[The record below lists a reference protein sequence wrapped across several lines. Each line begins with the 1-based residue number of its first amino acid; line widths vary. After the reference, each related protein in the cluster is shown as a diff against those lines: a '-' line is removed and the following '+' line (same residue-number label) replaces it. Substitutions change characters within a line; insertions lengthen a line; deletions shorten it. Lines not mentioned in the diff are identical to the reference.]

1 MGGLFKAPKPVVV
14 TASAPV
20 AAAPAVAS
28 PADVAATAQ
37 AARVENQ
44 ERAKR
49 GLAGTVAT
57 SDRGVLQEA
66 PRPAA
71 AARKTLLGE

>member
-14 TASAPV
+14 TASEPAA
-20 AAAPAVAS
+20 AAAPGVT
-28 PADVAATAQ
+28 PAAVAATAQ
-37 AARVENQ
+37 AARAENQ

-49 GLAGTVAT
+49 GLAGTIAT
-57 SDRGVLQEA
+57 SDRGVLAEA

-71 AARKTLLGE
+71 GARKTLLGE